1 MEFRQ
6 SNKLS
11 EVCYEIRGPV
21 VEHANA
27 LEKAGHSVLR
37 LNTGNPA
44 LFGFEAPEEILQDMI
59 RMLPQAHG
67 YTDSRGILSAR
78 RAVAQRYQNLG
89 LAVDVDDVFLG
100 NGISELISMA
110 VQALVEDGDEILI
123 PAPDFPLWTA
133 VTTLAGGKAV
143 HYLCDEQA
151 EWYPD
156 LDDMASKITDRTK
169 AVVIINPNNP
179 TGAVYPKEIVEGIL
193 DLARR
198 HGLMVFA
205 DEIYDQI
212 LYDDAVH
219 HSAAALA
226 PDLVVLTFCGL
237 SKTYRVAGFRSG
249 WLVVTG
255 PKQHAKDYLE
265 GLTMLASM
273 RLCANAPAQYAIQAA
288 LGGRQSIHELTAP
301 GGRLR
306 EQRDVVWEKLN
317 EIPGVSC
324 VKPKGALYAFP
335 CIDPKVHPIHDDE
348 KFVLDLLLREKI
360 QVVQGTGFNWPTP
373 DHFRIL
379 TLPYAEDLE
388 AAIGRIGRFL
398 SGYRQ
403 YGAPCGALSPRRQGV
418 RDREGLHPHECVC
431 AERGPVT
438 RCGRGSAGR
447 ARCGR
452 PVSRPARGDRV
463 VAVRP
468 AHRIDGRPAD
478 RARAGGGPAAGPAR
492 PFAPDRGRLHQP
504 LAAGAGD
511 GGADRAARRAGRRG
525 PAGVGLRRVRGR
537 DHRRDPA

>member
-1 MEFRQ
+1 MRRSLDMLLDFPSSSLVKPSIAIRLGRQRMEFRQ
-6 SNKLS
+6 SSKLN

-21 VEHANA
+21 IEHANA
-27 LEKAGHSVLR
+27 LEEAGHSVLR

-44 LFGFEAPEEILQDMI
+44 IFGFEAPEEIVQDMI

-67 YTDSRGILSAR
+67 YSDSRGILPAR
-78 RAVAQRYQNLG
+78 RAVVQHYQQRGLDDLG
-89 LAVDVDDVFLG
+89 VDDVFLG
-100 NGISELISMA
+100 NGVSELVSMA

-151 EWYPD
+151 DWYPD

-179 TGAVYPKEIVEGIL
+179 TGAVYPKEIIEGIL

-212 LYDDAVH
+212 LYDDEVH

-255 PKQHAKDYLE
+255 PRQHARNYLE

-288 LGGRQSIHELTAP
+288 LGGRQSISELTTP
-301 GGRLR
+301 GGRLY
-306 EQRDVVWEKLN
+306 EQRNMAWEKLN

-335 CIDPKVHPIHDDE
+335 RIDPKVHAIVDDE
-348 KFVLDLLLREKI
+348 RFVLDLLLREKI
-360 QVVQGTGFNWPTP
+360 QVVQGTGFNWPRP
-373 DHFRIL
+373 GHFRIL
-379 TLPYAEDLE
+379 TLPHADDLD
-388 AAIGRIGRFL
+388 AAISRIGRFL
-398 SGYRQ
+398 NGYRQ
-403 YGAPCGALSPRRQGV
+403 
-418 RDREGLHPHECVC
+418 
-431 AERGPVT
+431 
-438 RCGRGSAGR
+438 
-447 ARCGR
+447 
-452 PVSRPARGDRV
+452 
-463 VAVRP
+463 
-468 AHRIDGRPAD
+468 
-478 RARAGGGPAAGPAR
+478 
-492 PFAPDRGRLHQP
+492 
-504 LAAGAGD
+504 
-511 GGADRAARRAGRRG
+511 
-525 PAGVGLRRVRGR
+525 
-537 DHRRDPA
+537 

>member
-6 SNKLS
+6 SSKLN

-21 VEHANA
+21 IEHADA
-27 LEKAGHSVLR
+27 LEEAGHSVLR

-44 LFGFEAPEEILQDMI
+44 LFGFEAPEEIVQDMI

-78 RAVAQRYQNLG
+78 RAVAQRYQTLG
-89 LAVDVDDVFLG
+89 LTEVTVDDIFLG
-100 NGISELISMA
+100 NGASELIAMS
-110 VQALVEDGDEILI
+110 VQALLEDGDEVLI

-133 VTTLAGGKAV
+133 VTTMAGGRAV
-143 HYLCDEQA
+143 HYLCDESA

-179 TGAVYPKEIVEGIL
+179 TGAVYPRAIVEGIL

-205 DEIYDQI
+205 DEMYDQI
-212 LYDDAVH
+212 VYDDAVH
-219 HSAAALA
+219 HTAAALA
-226 PDLVVLTFCGL
+226 PDLVVLTFSGL

-255 PKQHAKDYLE
+255 PKQHARSYLE

-273 RLCANAPAQYAIQAA
+273 RLCPNAPAQYAIQAA
-288 LGGRQSIHELTAP
+288 LGGRQSIKELVRP
-301 GGRLR
+301 GGRLY
-306 EQRDVVWEKLN
+306 EQRDRAWEKLN

-335 CIDPKVHPIHDDE
+335 RLDPKVHKIHDDE
-348 KFVLDLLLREKI
+348 RFVLDLLLREKI
-360 QVVQGTGFNWPTP
+360 QVVQGTGFNWPRP

-379 TLPYAEDLE
+379 TLPYADDLD
-388 AAIGRIGRFL
+388 AAISRIGRFL

-403 YGAPCGALSPRRQGV
+403 
-418 RDREGLHPHECVC
+418 
-431 AERGPVT
+431 
-438 RCGRGSAGR
+438 
-447 ARCGR
+447 
-452 PVSRPARGDRV
+452 
-463 VAVRP
+463 
-468 AHRIDGRPAD
+468 
-478 RARAGGGPAAGPAR
+478 
-492 PFAPDRGRLHQP
+492 
-504 LAAGAGD
+504 
-511 GGADRAARRAGRRG
+511 
-525 PAGVGLRRVRGR
+525 
-537 DHRRDPA
+537 